1 MSTAKAAGLV
11 ASDAT
16 NGLNLGGQI
25 SARLTNVVGLIQFSQ
40 TNA

>member
-1 MSTAKAAGLV
+1 MSP
-11 ASDAT
+11 

-40 TNA
+40 TNASQFYRLVQVP